1 MKVRA
6 NQVAALLDNFSQAE
20 KVLQTIAEDEGTAIA
35 NNEAK
40 LNTIE
45 ARITK
50 FRNATQHL
58 TADIFQ
64 PELIKDVI
72 NDGTTIVNLLDKF
85 VQKAGALSLAG
96 GIFGGLSTIKDGGIL
111 GGLID
116 HYRNISAD
124 PYANVELSKGQMN
137 QFFAVKAGWGE
148 EAAIKSL
155 GELTD
160 KQKEVLVLMGQKNIG
175 MEDAIKELGDAA
187 KHSGSLLNVFKT
199 QALTAIKSVGM
210 AAANFAIGAGISLAI
225 SAAIKLVD
233 EWINHTKHLNEASK
247 EYGSQIKS
255 TFKELD
261 SFGEK
266 IAKQK
271 AIIDDNKSSIEDVTK
286 ARSELYDLQQQM
298 VEAYGNEAGA
308 IDVIT
313 EAINGNT
320 DALGRNIDKLKEI
333 QYQNIVEDFNK
344 EHGGIFYQMTAP
356 LK

>member
-1 MKVRA
+1 M
-6 NQVAALLDNFSQAE
+6 AALLDNFSQAE

-64 PELIKDVI
+64 PDLVKDVI
-72 NDGTTIVNLLDKF
+72 DGGTTIVNILDEII
-85 VQKAGALSLAG
+85 QKTGAITLAG
-96 GIFGGLSTIKDGGIL
+96 GVFGGLLTFKGGGPISSLLSTIQKSKNRQLFNNVNVTQDQYDAYRFMFENDMLDTDEATEALSAFSEEQQKLMKYMTSNNMEFYQQSKALEIL
-111 GGLID
+111 GESVKQSSSLFD
-116 HYRNISAD
+116 VFKA
-124 PYANVELSKGQMN
+124 KG
-137 QFFAVKAGWGE
+137 VG
-148 EAAIKSL
+148 AIK
-155 GELTD
+155 
-160 KQKEVLVLMGQKNIG
+160 
-175 MEDAIKELGDAA
+175 A
-187 KHSGSLLNVFKT
+187 
-199 QALTAIKSVGM
+199 VGM
-210 AAANFAIGAGISLAI
+210 AAANFAIAAVISAAV

-233 EWINHTKHLNEASK
+233 EWINHTKYLNEASK
-247 EYGSQIKS
+247 QYGSQIKS
-255 TFKELD
+255 TSKELD

-344 EHGGIFYQMTAP
+344 EHGGTFYQMTAP